1 MHDKEYLAAAARSVA
16 QQLAENPVILSIPI
30 DPDVADFMGAF
41 TEDALTLADLVDDTL
56 LAMNEQGEVCY
67 GQK

>member
-1 MHDKEYLAAAARSVA
+1 MHDKEYLTAAANMVCG
-16 QQLAENPVILSIPI
+16 QLAEEPTLALPL

-67 GQK
+67 GQN

>member
-1 MHDKEYLAAAARSVA
+1 MHDKEYLTAAANMVGS
-16 QQLAENPVILSIPI
+16 QLAEEPTLALPL

>member
-1 MHDKEYLAAAARSVA
+1 MHDKEYLTAAANMVSG
-16 QQLAENPVILSIPI
+16 QLAEEPTLALPL

>member
-1 MHDKEYLAAAARSVA
+1 MHDKEYLTAAANMVVG
-16 QQLAENPVILSIPI
+16 QLAEEPTLALPL

-67 GQK
+67 GQN

>member
-1 MHDKEYLAAAARSVA
+1 MHDKEYLTAAANMVGG
-16 QQLAENPVILSIPI
+16 QLAEEPTLALPLA
-30 DPDVADFMGAF
+30 PDVADFMGAF

-67 GQK
+67 GQN

>member
-1 MHDKEYLAAAARSVA
+1 MHDKEYLTAAANMVG
-16 QQLAENPVILSIPI
+16 QQLAEEPSLALPL

>member
-1 MHDKEYLAAAARSVA
+1 MHDKEYLTAAANMVSV
-16 QQLAENPVILSIPI
+16 QLSEEPTLALPL

-67 GQK
+67 GQN